1 MDTLFFRNKRI
12 FALSIFMIFSIGL
25 ATLTTI
31 GRQEDPTITN
41 IFATIIT
48 PYSGADPARV
58 EALVTEKIEQELRKI
73 PEINKIN
80 STSRTGISVI
90 NVELSSFI
98 SNQKI
103 EQIWSEIRDA
113 LSDAAKKFP
122 AGVPEPVFDND
133 RNGTFTVISALSP
146 REGTTLNPA
155 ILGRYAEIL
164 QDRLRGVSGTK
175 KVDLYGD
182 REEEILV
189 EIDPRKLISLGLTA
203 NQVSSAI
210 RQADTKVRSGQV
222 RGKVSDLLIE
232 VKGEIT
238 TTERIGSIPVLRS
251 ADGRIVRVSD
261 IAVVKK
267 TLKAPPSDITYTNG
281 VPAVLIAA
289 KMEDDLQVDAWVTR
303 VKKVFSQFE
312 KDIPEGLEHKILFDQ
327 SYYTTDRLVSVM
339 QNMLI
344 GIGLVVIVLF
354 VTLGWRAALIVATVL
369 PLASL
374 MSIAGLHFIGI
385 SIHQMSVTGLIVALG
400 LLVDAAIV
408 MTDEIRKSLEK
419 GLERLLAVKQAVARL
434 TVPLLAST
442 VTTALAFTPMMLLP
456 GPAGDFVGAI
466 AFSVVIMLFSSF
478 FLSLTVTPALSGWFL
493 SRSENEKKN
502 SWYTNGIKSSFLGK
516 IFGKTLELSLSH
528 PRLAILGAMV
538 LPIIGF
544 ASFPT
549 LQKQFFPGVDRD
561 QFYVQV
567 ELPSGTSITKT
578 DKIARKADLII
589 RGVDGIKNVNWVIG
603 KNAPA
608 FYYNMIRDRDGAP
621 NYAEALVTT
630 SSPQATEKIIPELQ
644 RTLDRSLPGA
654 SVIVRGLVQGPPVN
668 APVEIRIVGP
678 DIATLRKLGDQ
689 VRSIAVQVPEV
700 IQARTQL
707 TGGEPKVIAD
717 LNEEKV
723 RLAGLDLGSVAQ
735 QLETTLEGITGGS
748 LIEGS
753 EELPIRVRV
762 GTSERN
768 SIDALRKIDVISP
781 DAQQKAQSGIYP
793 GIPLSALGDIKLKP
807 AETPIF
813 RKDGERVNTVQAF
826 VHRNILPEEA
836 LKLVL
841 AKVYDK
847 DSNFSLPQGYR
858 IELGGDADAREE
870 VMRNLLG
877 PIGIIIALTIATIVL
892 TFNSFR
898 LSAITMTVAVLSIAL
913 SILSLAICRYPFGI
927 TAVIGVIGSIGVS
940 INAAII
946 IMTALQQDSDALSGD
961 VKKIQEIVMA
971 QSRHIISTTITTF
984 GGFLPLILAG
994 GGFWPPFAMSIAG
1007 GVLLSTVVSFYFTPP
1022 AFLLAMRSS
1031 ARGKKV
1037 NKTSDVRLPQPVQGM
1052 HAM

>member
-1 MDTLFFRNKRI
+1 MNTLFFRNKRI
-12 FALSIFMIFSIGL
+12 FVLSVLMIFSIGL
-25 ATLTTI
+25 AALSSI

-41 IFATIIT
+41 IFATILT

-58 EALVTEKIEQELRKI
+58 EALVTEKIEQELRQI

-80 STSRTGISVI
+80 SVSRTGISVI
-90 NVELSSFI
+90 NIELSSFI
-98 SNQKI
+98 SNEKI

-122 AGVPEPVFDND
+122 AGVPEPIFDNN
-133 RNGTFTVISALSP
+133 RNGTFTAISALTP
-146 REGTTLNPA
+146 KKGTTLNPA
-155 ILGRYAEIL
+155 ILGRYAEVL
-164 QDRLRGVSGTK
+164 QDRLRRVSGTN
-175 KVDLYGD
+175 KVDLYGS

-189 EIDPRKLISLGLTA
+189 EIDPRKLVSLGLTA
-203 NQVSSAI
+203 NQVSAAI
-210 RQADTKVRSGQV
+210 RQADTKVRSGQI
-222 RGKVSDLLIE
+222 RGKVADLLIE

-251 ADGRIVRVSD
+251 SDGRIVKVSD

-267 TLKAPPSDITYTNG
+267 TLKSPPTDIAYTNG
-281 VPAVLIAA
+281 VPTVLIAA
-289 KMEDDLQVDAWVTR
+289 KMEDDLQVDAWITR
-303 VKKVFSQFE
+303 VKKVLVQFE
-312 KDIPEGLEHKILFDQ
+312 KDIPDGLEHTLLFDQ
-327 SYYTTDRLVSVM
+327 STYTTDRLVSVM

-344 GIGLVVIVLF
+344 GIGLVVFVLF

-374 MSIAGLHFIGI
+374 MSIAGLQFIGI

-419 GLERLLAVKQAVARL
+419 GMNRLEAVKEAVSRL
-434 TVPLLAST
+434 TVPLMAST

-466 AFSVVIMLFSSF
+466 AASVVIMLFASF
-478 FLSLTVTPALSGWFL
+478 LLSLTVTPALSGWFL
-493 SRSENEKKN
+493 KGGADTKN
-502 SWYTNGIKSSFLGK
+502 ARWYTNGMKSTIFGK
-516 IFGKTLELSLSH
+516 VFGKTLELSLSH
-528 PRLAILGAMV
+528 PRLAILGALV

-567 ELPSGTSITKT
+567 TLPSGSSISET
-578 DKIARKADLII
+578 DKIAKKADQII
-589 RGVDGIKNVNWVIG
+589 RSTPDIKVVNWVIG
-603 KNAPA
+603 RNAPA

-621 NYAEALVTT
+621 NFAEALVTT
-630 SSPQATEKIIPELQ
+630 SSPLATEKIIPELQ
-644 RTLDRSLPGA
+644 RTLDKSLPGA

-678 DIATLRKLGDQ
+678 EIATLRRLGEQ
-689 VRSIAVQVPEV
+689 IRSIAVLVPEI

-707 TGGEPKVIAD
+707 TGGAPKIIAD

-723 RLAGLDLGSVAQ
+723 RLAGLDLGSIAQ
-735 QLETTLEGITGGS
+735 QLETTLEGTTGGS

-762 GTSERN
+762 GTRERN
-768 SIDALRKIDVISP
+768 SVDLLRRLDVISP
-781 DAQQKAQSGIYP
+781 DAQQKAQSGVYP
-793 GIPLSALGDIKLKP
+793 GVPLTALGDIKLKP
-807 AETPIF
+807 AETPIY
-813 RKDGERVNTVQAF
+813 RKDGERTNTVQAF
-826 VHRNILPEEA
+826 VQLGVLPEEA

-841 AKVYDK
+841 AKVYDESSDFK
-847 DSNFSLPQGYR
+847 LPQGYR
-858 IELGGDADAREE
+858 IELGGDADARAE

-877 PIGIIIALTIATIVL
+877 PIGVIIALTIATIVL

-898 LSAITMTVAVLSIAL
+898 LSAITLMVAVLSVAL
-913 SILSLAICRYPFGI
+913 SILALAICRYPFGI

-946 IMTALQQDSDALSGD
+946 IMTALQQDPDALSGD
-961 VKKIQEIVMA
+961 VKRIREIVMA

-1007 GVLLSTVVSFYFTPP
+1007 GVLFSTVVSFYFTPP
-1022 AFLLAMRSS
+1022 AFLLAMRVSS
-1031 ARGKKV
+1031 GLKNDAKPAV
-1037 NKTSDVRLPQPVQGM
+1037 VLPQPVRGM
-1052 HAM
+1052 QAI